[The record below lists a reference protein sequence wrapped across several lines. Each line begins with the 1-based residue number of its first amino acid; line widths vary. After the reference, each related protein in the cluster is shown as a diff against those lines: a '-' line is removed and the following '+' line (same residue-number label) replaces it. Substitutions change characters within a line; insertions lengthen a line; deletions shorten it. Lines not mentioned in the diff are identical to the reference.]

1 MKIAVSAACCLVA
14 LFLGWFSLPYFL
26 RPFSG
31 DCRAETYI
39 IYDEPDRTVVS
50 HGYWDILSGSRE
62 GHLNAYLAFMSP
74 QGLESRINVDRTVNL
89 DYDYHPDSVTVST
102 RKSFRIA
109 GPDTQ
114 DPAIGKYI
122 DPLADENFTARIY
135 LFKVGNQV
143 ISGFHYR
150 PLNRCMKPGF

>member
-1 MKIAVSAACCLVA
+1 MLIWHL
-14 LFLGWFSLPYFL
+14 
-26 RPFSG
+26 
-31 DCRAETYI
+31 CR
-39 IYDEPDRTVVS
+39 R
-50 HGYWDILSGSRE
+50 R
-62 GHLNAYLAFMSP
+62 
-74 QGLESRINVDRTVNL
+74 GLESRINVDRTVNL

-135 LFKVGNQV
+135 LFK
-143 ISGFHYR
+143 SG
-150 PLNRCMKPGF
+150 KPGHFRLPLSAA

>member
-14 LFLGWFSLPYFL
+14 LFLGWFSLPYFV

-39 IYDEPDRTVVS
+39 IYDDPDRT
-50 HGYWDILSGSRE
+50 E

-74 QGLESRINVDRTVNL
+74 QGVESRINVDRTVNL

-102 RKSFRIA
+102 TKSFRIA

-135 LFKVGNQV
+135 LFKVGNQI